1 MSLILRRHD
10 FYQQVVFGVMC
21 VHALSLISI
30 NFSLNLSTSYTML
43 GFLNVAV
50 RPKKKK
56 KKKPKKEKRN
66 SQGTLKNEH
75 EDADA
80 SRRSAVFK
88 SFIPPS
94 MMISHGGA
102 RKSFSSAITKDDLAA
117 IRYGDVTRETD
128 LDPNDD
134 LPAFTS
140 GKSDLWNPASLVN
153 AAKSRLSDGRIDKH
167 GFYKNVKGHADSA
180 YGKVQTVLKGKQ
192 DQIDNDFNLQTIGKS
207 RYSHL
212 QRCDT
217 IDWADDSVIDRETGD
232 AGAGHEGGG
241 VGADR
246 EADWIELADARADR
260 HSDGIPM
267 VDDCSF
273 ADLNETNVAYL
284 MNEKLIK
291 KLMWQR
297 DRRRL
302 GICSIAAVA
311 IFCIWLGLYLGLANI
326 SSSHT
331 QSPTLSS
338 DDGIDR
344 SAPPP
349 RPLPPAPIE
358 PIDGFDDGSS
368 SHSITATELRYI
380 VNQITPDPSILS
392 NPHTPQAKAF
402 EWCKNDIKIYSV
414 DITSRVVQR
423 YALATLYYSTN
434 GTQWA
439 TREVIYSYMMC
450 CLQLHSAPLTSTV
463 NMSIVL
469 GQRT

>member
-1 MSLILRRHD
+1 MCTCIIFNLYQLFAKSFD
-10 FYQQVVFGVMC
+10 FVHVVG
-21 VHALSLISI
+21 L
-30 NFSLNLSTSYTML
+30 
-43 GFLNVAV
+43 LNVAV
-50 RPKKKK
+50 RPTKKKK
-56 KKKPKKEKRN
+56 KKSKKEKRN
-66 SQGTLKNEH
+66 SQRTFKDEQ

-102 RKSFSSAITKDDLAA
+102 RKSFTSSITKDDLAA
-117 IRYGDVTRETD
+117 IGYGDVTRETG

-134 LPAFTS
+134 LPTFAS
-140 GKSDLWNPASLVN
+140 GKSNLWNPASLVN
-153 AAKSRLSDGRIDKH
+153 AAKSKLSDGKIDKH
-167 GFYKNVKGHADSA
+167 GFYKNMKGHADSA
-180 YGKVQTVLKGKQ
+180 YGKVETLLKGKQ
-192 DQIDNDFNLQTIGKS
+192 DQINNDFNLHTIGKS

-212 QRCDT
+212 QKCDS
-217 IDWADDSVIDRETGD
+217 IVWADDGMTGRETGD
-232 AGAGHEGGG
+232 AVADHEGGG
-241 VGADR
+241 VGADH
-246 EADWIELADARADR
+246 EADWIELADARADS
-260 HSDGIPM
+260 HCDDITM
-267 VDDCSF
+267 EDDCSF
-273 ADLNETNVAYL
+273 AQLNETNATYL

-302 GICSIAAVA
+302 GLCSIAAVA
-311 IFCIWLGLYLGLANI
+311 IFCIWLSLFLGLANT
-326 SSSHT
+326 SSSHPHP
-331 QSPTLSS
+331 SLSS

-358 PIDGFDDGSS
+358 PIDGFNDGSS
-368 SHSITATELRYI
+368 SHSITATELRHI
-380 VNQITPDPSILS
+380 VNQLTPDPSILS

-434 GTQWA
+434 GTQWS
-439 TREVIYSYMMC
+439 TRKVIYSLRCFVCNYT
-450 CLQLHSAPLTSTV
+450 AP
-463 NMSIVL
+463 NHP
-469 GQRT
+469 

>member
-1 MSLILRRHD
+1 MIHINRLFWEGL
-10 FYQQVVFGVMC
+10 
-21 VHALSLISI
+21 
-30 NFSLNLSTSYTML
+30 NFSLNCSTSYTSL
-43 GFLNVAV
+43 GFLNIAV
-50 RPKKKK
+50 RTKKRKKKK
-56 KKKPKKEKRN
+56 SKKDKRK
-66 SQGTLKNEH
+66 SQKSLKDEQ

-102 RKSFSSAITKDDLAA
+102 RKSFTSAITKDDLAA
-117 IRYGDVTRETD
+117 IGYGDVTREID

-134 LPAFTS
+134 LPTFTS
-140 GKSDLWNPASLVN
+140 GKSNLWNPAALVN

-167 GFYKNVKGHADSA
+167 GFYNNIKGHADSA
-180 YGKVQTVLKGKQ
+180 YGKVQTLVKGKQ
-192 DQIDNDFNLQTIGKS
+192 DRFENDFNLHTIGKS
-207 RYSHL
+207 RKKTYSPHL
-212 QRCDT
+212 QRCDS
-217 IDWADDSVIDRETGD
+217 IVWADDRITGHGADD
-232 AGAGHEGGG
+232 AGADHKGGG
-241 VGADR
+241 VGANR
-246 EADWIELADARADR
+246 EADWIELVDTRADR
-260 HSDGIPM
+260 HSEGITM

-273 ADLNETNVAYL
+273 ELNEANATFL
-284 MNEKLIK
+284 MNEKRIK

-302 GICSIAAVA
+302 GLCLIASVA
-311 IFCIWLGLYLGLANI
+311 IFCIWLGLYLGFSNI
-326 SSSHT
+326 SSSRP

-338 DDGIDR
+338 DDGIHR

-439 TREVIYSYMMC
+439 TRKVIYSFILFC
-450 CLQLHSAPLTSTV
+450 QQSHIRNSPLTLTANIS
-463 NMSIVL
+463 L
-469 GQRT
+469 